1 MDNQQNNQQ
10 NNPDDNIRAPDPVIR
25 ETLIND
31 LYSFNNDDNDL
42 SDDELTQ
49 MMEISKR
56 EYAVQQEQELIKI
69 IKEEMKERLQK
80 FESVKQ
86 KLRKLAIYDKQTVYE
101 TVLSIIDL
109 FEEGFVTSYTLTKEE
124 YTKIFAIL
132 HSIRL
137 TDSELQSLRK
147 LIVSED

>member
-86 KLRKLAIYDKQTVYE
+86 KLRKFTQKNKANI
-101 TVLSIIDL
+101 
-109 FEEGFVTSYTLTKEE
+109 TK
-124 YTKIFAIL
+124 
-132 HSIRL
+132 
-137 TDSELQSLRK
+137 
-147 LIVSED
+147 